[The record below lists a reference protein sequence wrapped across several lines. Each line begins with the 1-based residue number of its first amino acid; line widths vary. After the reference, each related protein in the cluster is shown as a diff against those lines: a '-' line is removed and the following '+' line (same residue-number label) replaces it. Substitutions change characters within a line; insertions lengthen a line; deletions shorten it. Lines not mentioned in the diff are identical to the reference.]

1 MVLTDPQRRALVDA
15 AVEARREAFA
25 PYSGFSVGAA
35 VITSD
40 GRTFGG
46 CNVEVSS
53 YSHSCCAERVA
64 VFKAVSEGARQ
75 IVACAVV
82 TDTSPPVGP
91 CGACRQVLSDFGRS
105 TVLLLANLDDE
116 VREVRLAE
124 LLPEAFRPDEVLE
137 HIKKAHRDR

>member
-1 MVLTDPQRRALVDA
+1 MVLTDAQRRALVVA
-15 AVEARREAFA
+15 AAEAREEAFS
-25 PYSGFSVGAA
+25 PYSGFAVGAA
-35 VITSD
+35 VLTAD

-91 CGACRQVLSDFGRS
+91 CGACRQVLSDFGRH
-105 TVLLLANLDDE
+105 TTLFLANLGDE
-116 VREVRLAE
+116 VREVALSA

-137 HIKKAHRDR
+137 HIKKAHREG